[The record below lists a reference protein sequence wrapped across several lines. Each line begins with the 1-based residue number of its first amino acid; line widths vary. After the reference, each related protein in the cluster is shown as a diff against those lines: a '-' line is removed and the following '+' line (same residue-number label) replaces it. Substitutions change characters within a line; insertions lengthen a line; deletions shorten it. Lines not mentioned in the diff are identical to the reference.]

1 MARVRRMRTQEPEYW
16 QSEYQV
22 SEEDLDHLAGVILE
36 SGRPRPLEEL
46 VSALMVRHIQREKDR
61 AAKQVTDGD
70 IYRPADTYEVGQLLV
85 FTELDF
91 AQGTVTA
98 VRPGRNPR
106 YERFDVI
113 RVVMEETGEER
124 QFASSF
130 TYAHPL
136 NRPVEDLIG
145 GSEEGLT
152 EAEIIAASLE
162 AVGDKLAAALE
173 ARSDWVRFNGTWF
186 LEALLP
192 EINLGHL
199 NLAEAVIYEAGHP
212 LPADEMLH
220 VLELDEGGSRD
231 ALLFAL
237 NHALGQD
244 ARFDNVARDD
254 RQLWYLRALMPP
266 QVFERPIVSR
276 TPFVPTGDEYIG
288 LTMLD
293 FVEELGDELDSLE
306 QARPRQTA
314 TLGFQLNFPHL
325 HAGTLPATHELLA
338 LFDYTPGRHFPVTLI
353 DGRSGQSFGG
363 WVVPE
368 ERYVAGLAEWY
379 KNAGLVVGSIVTI
392 APGNEPQSLVLNTA
406 QRRGGGSQWIRTAS
420 VQDGA
425 LVIQMQPKSIGVRYD
440 ADTLIDVSDPE
451 GVARLMW
458 QSQQTSRG
466 LGGLVRTV
474 FSELAKL
481 SPQGVAHCKTI
492 YSAVNM
498 YRRSGAVPVF
508 AVLTRNACF
517 DPVGHGEWAYD
528 PSLEGQTYNTP
539 VEMRERP
546 LSHRNDLFRDQAV
559 RYAGN

>member
-1 MARVRRMRTQEPEYW
+1 MRTQEPAYW
-16 QSEYQV
+16 QNEYQV
-22 SEEDLDHLAGVILE
+22 SEDDLDYLAGLVLE

-46 VSALMVRHIQREKDR
+46 VSSLMVRHIQREKDR
-61 AAKQVTDGD
+61 AARQVTDGD
-70 IYRPADTYEVGQLLV
+70 IYRPVDAHEVGQALV
-85 FTELDF
+85 FTELDLI
-91 AQGTVTA
+91 QGEVTA

-106 YERFDVI
+106 YAHFNVI
-113 RVVMEETGEER
+113 RVALEGADQER
-124 QFASSF
+124 EFASSF
-130 TYAHPL
+130 DYAHPL
-136 NRPVEDLIG
+136 NRPVEELLG

-152 EAEIIAASLE
+152 EAEIIAASAE
-162 AVGDKLAAALE
+162 TVGARVATALE
-173 ARSDWVRFNGTWF
+173 ERSDWVRFNGVWF

-199 NLAEAVIYEAGHP
+199 NLAEAVIYEAGRP

-220 VLELDEGGSRD
+220 VLELDEGDSRD

-237 NHALGQD
+237 NHALGSD

-254 RQLWYLRALMPP
+254 RQIWYLRALMP
-266 QVFERPIVSR
+266 QAVFERPTVSR
-276 TPFVPTGDEYIG
+276 TPFVPTGEEFIG

-293 FVEELGDELDSLE
+293 FVEELGDELDSIA
-306 QARPRQTA
+306 QAHTRESA
-314 TLGFQLNFPHL
+314 ALGFQLNFPHL
-325 HAGTLPATHELLA
+325 YAGTMPAPRELLA
-338 LFDYTPGRHFPVTLI
+338 LFDYAPGRRFAVTLT
-353 DGRSGQSFGG
+353 DGRTGRSFDG

-368 ERYVAGLAEWY
+368 ERYVAGLADWY
-379 KNAGLVVGSIVTI
+379 ESVGLVVGSIVTV
-392 APGNEPQSLVLNTA
+392 APGDKPLSLVLNVV

-425 LVIQMQPKSIGVRYD
+425 LVVQMQPKAIGVRYD

-466 LGGLVRTV
+466 LGGVVRTV

-481 SPQGVAHCKTI
+481 SPQGVAHCKAI
-492 YSAVNM
+492 YTAVNM

-528 PSLEGQTYNTP
+528 PSLEGQVYSTP